1 MPYLIVICGFLFF
14 CLQWVVNNP
23 PLSQMK
29 EVECNCPKLPEDY
42 FIVQTDETVYCINDK
57 REREIKQKIKHSR
70 KEVK

>member
-1 MPYLIVICGFLFF
+1 
-14 CLQWVVNNP
+14 VVNNP